1 MPIAVPPTPS
11 PPPVVRIAII
21 GAGPAGLGAAI
32 ALSHLAHPTSVAF
45 EVTVYEQ
52 ARELKE
58 IGAGLS
64 LHENA
69 FRVLSVLGAREA
81 TVGFNKKG
89 TQHVCVL
96 PSHSRI
102 SFLFLRTDQL
112 KVSPFFRS
120 SGTV

>member
-1 MPIAVPPTPS
+1 MPIAVPSTPS

-81 TVGFNKKG
+81 TVGFDKKG

-96 PSHSRI
+96 LSLSH
-102 SFLFLRTDQL
+102 L
-112 KVSPFFRS
+112 SPVFAY
-120 SGTV
+120 